1 MGRNQLAELTFI
13 GTTEAEIEEVA
24 EWANDLINEIV
35 DLLAPDDEPF
45 GVTERSEEEQI
56 ENYLQVRG
64 NSTAWLQWM
73 ANKEFEIMQLL
84 ATQLPPEALQALNTR
99 QLALNYALD
108 WSIRMEKIIR
118 G

>member
-1 MGRNQLAELTFI
+1 MGCVQLAELTFV

-24 EWANDLINEIV
+24 EWADKLINEIV
-35 DLLAPDDEPF
+35 NLLAPDNRPF
-45 GVTERSEEEQI
+45 GVEERSEQEQI
-56 ENYLQVRG
+56 DNYLQVRG
-64 NSTAWLQWM
+64 NSIAWLQWM